1 MYPEYNLH
9 TKMLQDI
16 FNRKFRREDYIKTP
30 IEFRAAMKK

>member
-16 FNRKFRREDYIKTP
+16 FNRKFRREDYKDS